1 MQKKVEFVTVDALE
15 RERERERE
23 RESYTLVNKVLLS
36 MRYKIKKIGV
46 CLY

>member
-1 MQKKVEFVTVDALE
+1 MQKKVEFVTVDAL
-15 RERERERE
+15 ERERERE

>member
-23 RESYTLVNKVLLS
+23 RE
-36 MRYKIKKIGV
+36 
-46 CLY
+46 LYFSK

>member
-1 MQKKVEFVTVDALE
+1 MQKKVEFVTVDAL
-15 RERERERE
+15 ERE